1 MERILAMVEGLSIS
15 EITNFDQIY
24 QSILKEF
31 LEKSTVWDFY
41 RMTRKQYINKDEGE
55 RESFI
60 LKYYNAMVQV
70 NFCYLLSA
78 VSDVSLK
85 FSDVLFVVVLLAN
98 DESEL
103 KLSFAYKLI
112 PFSANDLGFKDKF
125 CSVSFVSLI
134 INLSFISSSDKICS
148 VSEVLL
154 ANDSLSEFEFES
166 ESESKSLDVKLP
178 FEYNLTH
185 F

>member
-1 MERILAMVEGLSIS
+1 MVEGLSTS
-15 EITNFDQIY
+15 EITNFDRID

-41 RMTRKQYINKDEGE
+41 RMARKQYINKDEGQ
-55 RESFI
+55 RKSLI
-60 LKYYNAMVQV
+60 LKYYNTMVQG
-70 NFCYLLSA
+70 NFCYLLPA

-85 FSDVLFVVVLLAN
+85 FSDVFFVFVLLAK

-134 INLSFISSSDKICS
+134 TDLPFISSFDNICS
-148 VSEVLL
+148 VHEALL
-154 ANDSLSEFEFES
+154 ANDSLSTFE
-166 ESESKSLDVKLP
+166 
-178 FEYNLTH
+178 
-185 F
+185 